1 MVCLTTTTNNFPFL
15 YVIIGMQMYAKK
27 GNLNYHQQ
35 IIIYICMQERYANTP
50 NQTLNVCKKG
60 MQKRVWC
67 KKNVCICTRLCKK
80 GYIYMQKKVCKK
92 AEPYAKVA
100 YAKKGMQ
107 KRAHSS

>member
-1 MVCLTTTTNNFPFL
+1 
-15 YVIIGMQMYAKK
+15 MYARKVCK
-27 GNLNYHQQ
+27 HNKPNPKY
-35 IIIYICMQERYANTP
+35 MQERYA
-50 NQTLNVCKKG
+50 KKF
-60 MQKRVWC
+60 
-67 KKNVCICTRLCKK
+67 VCICTRLCKK